1 MSNPKSIVVI
11 PARLASTRL
20 PRKILADIGGHP
32 MLWHVYQRCLQATKP
47 SEIHVATDS
56 EEIAEVVRSWGGN
69 VWMTSPDCASGTERI
84 VSIIDSLE
92 ADFIV
97 NVQGDQP
104 LLEPKVIDQT
114 IETFENTHPLPD
126 IVTPACLLS
135 EKGVF
140 DPNVVK
146 MVKNHAGYAM
156 YFSRNPIPYVR
167 DVESEKWFEST
178 KFWGHVGIYGY
189 RRQVLED
196 YHTLPASDLES
207 AEKLEQLRFL
217 EAGKTIMTFVT
228 DHHGI
233 SVDTQ
238 WQLDMVRE
246 RYGEVKS

>member
-1 MSNPKSIVVI
+1 MTNLKSIVII
-11 PARLASTRL
+11 PARLASSRL
-20 PRKILADIGGHP
+20 PGKILADIDGHP

-47 SEIHVATDS
+47 AEIHIATDS
-56 EEIAEVVRSWGGN
+56 EEIASAARSWGAK

-84 VSIIDSLE
+84 ASVIDRLD

-104 LLEPKVIDQT
+104 LLEPSIIDRT
-114 IETFENTHPLPD
+114 IETFENTNPLPD
-126 IVTPACLLS
+126 IVTPACDLS
-135 EKGVF
+135 EKGIF

-156 YFSRNPIPYVR
+156 YFSRSPIPYVR
-167 DVESEKWFEST
+167 DEDEEKWFQST

-189 RRQVLED
+189 KRQVLED
-196 YHTLPASDLES
+196 YPLLPASALES

-233 SVDTQ
+233 SVDAQ
-238 WQLDMVRE
+238 WQLDFVRE
-246 RYGEVKS
+246 LVAQQ